1 MEIERIPGKLLFR
14 HDCVIVPGFG
24 GFIANPK
31 GATVHPGRHTF
42 NPPFK
47 AILFNR
53 SLNSND
59 GLLVN
64 EVAKELK
71 LTYNESLQAIN
82 KFVREA
88 DASLRDRQRVVFP
101 ELGYLHT
108 DIEGNIL
115 FIQDS
120 EVNFL
125 LDAFGLDEFQSL
137 PVVKTD
143 KALQRPAV
151 KERTTV
157 KVDRKPL
164 PITKARKRTTNKRVV
179 YSGVA
184 LALILGAISFFVNL
198 GISGDFD
205 MASFT
210 FTDNS
215 KAHVEATPW
224 PENEIPEVELRTT
237 IIVDSLVNDSTAAA
251 PVVVE
256 PVKTTPVEPAPVV
269 TKNNGKQFY
278 VVAGCFEEFNN
289 AQKYVNILKG
299 DGISASIADKSNTRL
314 YKVYLASF
322 DKMSDAKN
330 YVTGLADSLAA
341 TVWIY
346 TEK

>member
-14 HDCVIVPGFG
+14 HNCVIVPGFG
-24 GFIANPK
+24 GFVANPK

-42 NPPFK
+42 NPPYK

-53 SLNSND
+53 SLNTND

-64 EVAKELK
+64 EVARELK
-71 LTYNESLQAIN
+71 LTYNESLLAID
-82 KFVREA
+82 KFVRKA
-88 DASLRDRQRVVFP
+88 DAALRERQRVVFP
-101 ELGYLHT
+101 SLGYLQA
-108 DIEGNIL
+108 DIEGNLL
-115 FIQDS
+115 FVQDT

-125 LDAFGLDEFQSL
+125 PEAFGLDEFQSL
-137 PVVKTD
+137 PVVTKTD
-143 KALQRPAV
+143 KVVQRPAV

-164 PITKARKRTTNKRVV
+164 PITRARKRNNNKRVV
-179 YSGVA
+179 YSGVVI
-184 LALILGAISFFVNL
+184 ALIFGAASFFVNL
-198 GISGDFD
+198 GLSGKFD

-210 FTDNS
+210 FTDNT

-224 PENEIPEVELRTT
+224 PENEIPEIELRTT
-237 IIVDSLVNDSTAAA
+237 VIVDSLTNDSTAVAA
-251 PVVVE
+251 PVE
-256 PVKTTPVEPAPVV
+256 PEKVTVAAPAPVKAN
-269 TKNNGKQFY
+269 TGGKQYY
-278 VVAGCFEEFNN
+278 VVAGCFEEFGN
-289 AQKYVNILKG
+289 AQKYVNMLKG
-299 DGISASIADKSNTRL
+299 DGITASIADKNNTRL

-330 YVTGLADSLAA
+330 YLTTLGDSLSA